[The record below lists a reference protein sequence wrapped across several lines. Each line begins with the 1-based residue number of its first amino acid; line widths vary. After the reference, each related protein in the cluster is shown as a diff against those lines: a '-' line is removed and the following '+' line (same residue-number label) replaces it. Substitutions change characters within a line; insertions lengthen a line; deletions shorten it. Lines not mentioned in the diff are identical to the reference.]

1 MIITI
6 DGPASAGKGTLAGKI
21 AQEYKLAYF
30 DTGMVYRAV
39 GIETL
44 LADVPADNADMAE
57 KFAKGLTFQRMME
70 LSKHPSFRGPEGG
83 KRASLVS
90 AIPSVRAALLKMQQD
105 FCKNPT
111 FADGS
116 KAQGVVY
123 DGRDTGTVVCP
134 NADIKFFVTASAEV
148 RAERRYKEFV
158 AKGIKIDYQEVLQD
172 IKARDERDSTR
183 SAAPLRPAPDAIMFD
198 TSDLSIQEVEQKACE
213 IIDSQLQRQKLA

>member
-21 AQEYKLAYF
+21 AQEYKLTYF

-44 LADVPADNADMAE
+44 LANVPAEDEVVAE
-57 KFAKGLTFQRMME
+57 RFAKELTFSKMMD
-70 LSKHPSFRGPEGG
+70 LAQNPSFRGPEGG
-83 KRASLVS
+83 KRASIVS
-90 AIPSVRAALLKMQQD
+90 AFPSVRAALLKMQQD
-105 FCKNPT
+105 FYKNPT

-134 NADIKFFVTASAEV
+134 QADIKFFVTASAEE
-148 RAERRYKEFV
+148 RAKRRYKEYQT
-158 AKGIKIDYQEVLQD
+158 KGITSSYEEVLRD
-172 IKARDERDSTR
+172 IIARDKRDSER
-183 SAAPLRPAPDAIMFD
+183 STSPLKPATDAIILD
-198 TSDLSIQEVEQKACE
+198 TTHLSIEEVFEKAKE
-213 IIDSQLQRQKLA
+213 IIDSHQKNLAI

>member
-21 AQEYKLAYF
+21 AQEYKLTYF

-44 LADVPADNADMAE
+44 LANVPAEDEVVAE
-57 KFAKGLTFQRMME
+57 RFAKELTFSKMMD
-70 LSKHPSFRGPEGG
+70 LAQNPSFRGPEGG
-83 KRASLVS
+83 KRASIVS
-90 AIPSVRAALLKMQQD
+90 AFPSVRAALLKMQQD
-105 FCKNPT
+105 FYKNPT

-134 NADIKFFVTASAEV
+134 QADIKFFVTASAEE
-148 RAERRYKEFV
+148 RAKRRYKEYQT
-158 AKGIKIDYQEVLQD
+158 KGITSSYEEVLRD
-172 IKARDERDSTR
+172 MIARDKRDSER
-183 SAAPLRPAPDAIMFD
+183 STSPLKPAADAIILD
-198 TSDLSIQEVEQKACE
+198 TTHLSIEEVFEKAKE
-213 IIDSQLQRQKLA
+213 IIDSHQKNLAI

>member
-44 LADVPADNADMAE
+44 LANVSADNADVAE

-70 LSKHPSFRGPEGG
+70 LSKNPSFRGPEGG

-134 NADIKFFVTASAEV
+134 QADVKLFVTASAEA
-148 RAERRYKEFV
+148 RAQRRYKEYCE
-158 AKGIKIDYQEVLQD
+158 KGLNTSYEEVLND
-172 IKARDERDSTR
+172 INQRDKRDSER
-183 SAAPLRPAPDAIMFD
+183 SASPLKPAADAIILD
-198 TSDLSIQEVEQKACE
+198 TTHLSIEEVFEKAKE
-213 IIDSQLQRQKLA
+213 IIDSHQKNLAI

>member
-21 AQEYKLAYF
+21 AQEYKLTYF

-44 LADVPADNADMAE
+44 LANVPAEDEVVAE
-57 KFAKGLTFQRMME
+57 RFAKELTFSKMMD
-70 LSKHPSFRGPEGG
+70 LAQNPSFRGPEGG
-83 KRASLVS
+83 KRASIVS
-90 AIPSVRAALLKMQQD
+90 AFPSVRAALLKMQQD
-105 FCKNPT
+105 FYKNPT

-134 NADIKFFVTASAEV
+134 QADIKFFVTASAEE
-148 RAERRYKEFV
+148 RAKRRYKEYQT
-158 AKGIKIDYQEVLQD
+158 KGITSSYEEVLRD
-172 IKARDERDSTR
+172 IIVRDKRDSER
-183 SAAPLRPAPDAIMFD
+183 STSPLKPAADAIILD
-198 TSDLSIQEVEQKACE
+198 TTHLSIEEVFEKAKE
-213 IIDSQLQRQKLA
+213 IIDSHQKNLAI

>member
-21 AQEYKLAYF
+21 AQEYKFTYF

-44 LADVPADNADMAE
+44 LANVPAEDEVVAE
-57 KFAKGLTFQRMME
+57 RFAKELTF
-70 LSKHPSFRGPEGG
+70 SKMLDLAQNPSFRGPEGG
-83 KRASLVS
+83 KRASIVS
-90 AIPSVRAALLKMQQD
+90 AFPSVRAALLKMQQD
-105 FCKNPT
+105 FYKNPT

-134 NADIKFFVTASAEV
+134 QADIKFFVTASAEE
-148 RAERRYKEFV
+148 RAKRRYKEYQT
-158 AKGIKIDYQEVLQD
+158 KGITSSYEEVLRD
-172 IKARDERDSTR
+172 IIARDKRDSER
-183 SAAPLRPAPDAIMFD
+183 STSPLKPAADAIILD
-198 TSDLSIQEVEQKACE
+198 TTHLSIEEVFEKAKE
-213 IIDSQLQRQKLA
+213 IIDSHQKNLAI

>member
-21 AQEYKLAYF
+21 AQEYKLTYF

-44 LADVPADNADMAE
+44 LANVPAEDEVVAE
-57 KFAKGLTFQRMME
+57 RFAKELTFSKMMD
-70 LSKHPSFRGPEGG
+70 LAQNPSFRGPEGG
-83 KRASLVS
+83 KRASIVS
-90 AIPSVRAALLKMQQD
+90 AFPSVRGALLKMQQD
-105 FCKNPT
+105 FYKNPT

-134 NADIKFFVTASAEV
+134 QADIKFFVTASAEE
-148 RAERRYKEFV
+148 RAKRRYKEYQT
-158 AKGIKIDYQEVLQD
+158 KGITSSYEEVLRD
-172 IKARDERDSTR
+172 IIARDKRDSER
-183 SAAPLRPAPDAIMFD
+183 STSPLKPAADAIILD
-198 TSDLSIQEVEQKACE
+198 TTHLSIEEVFEKAKE
-213 IIDSQLQRQKLA
+213 IIDSHQKNLAI

>member
-70 LSKHPSFRGPEGG
+70 LSKNPSFRGPEGG

-90 AIPSVRAALLKMQQD
+90 AIPSVRAALLKMQQE
-105 FCKNPT
+105 K
-111 FADGS
+111 
-116 KAQGVVY
+116 
-123 DGRDTGTVVCP
+123 
-134 NADIKFFVTASAEV
+134 
-148 RAERRYKEFV
+148 
-158 AKGIKIDYQEVLQD
+158 
-172 IKARDERDSTR
+172 
-183 SAAPLRPAPDAIMFD
+183 
-198 TSDLSIQEVEQKACE
+198 
-213 IIDSQLQRQKLA
+213 

>member
-21 AQEYKLAYF
+21 AQEYKLTYF

-44 LADVPADNADMAE
+44 LANVPAEDEVVAE
-57 KFAKGLTFQRMME
+57 RFAKELTFSKMMD
-70 LSKHPSFRGPEGG
+70 LAQNPSFRGPEGG
-83 KRASLVS
+83 KRASIVS
-90 AIPSVRAALLKMQQD
+90 AFPSVRAALLKMQQD
-105 FCKNPT
+105 FYKNPT

-134 NADIKFFVTASAEV
+134 QADIKFFVTASAEE
-148 RAERRYKEFV
+148 RAKRRYKEYQT
-158 AKGIKIDYQEVLQD
+158 KGITSSYEEVLRD
-172 IKARDERDSTR
+172 IIARDKRDSER
-183 SAAPLRPAPDAIMFD
+183 STSPLKPAADAIILD
-198 TSDLSIQEVEQKACE
+198 TTHLSIEEVFEKAKE
-213 IIDSQLQRQKLA
+213 IIDSHQKNLAI

>member
-134 NADIKFFVTASAEV
+134 QADVKLFVIASAEA
-148 RAERRYKEFV
+148 RAQRRYKEYCK
-158 AKGIKIDYQEVLQD
+158 KGINTSYEEVLND
-172 IKARDERDSTR
+172 INQRDKRDSER
-183 SAAPLRPAPDAIMFD
+183 STSPLKPAADAIILD
-198 TSDLSIQEVEQKACE
+198 TTHLSIEEVFEKAKE
-213 IIDSQLQRQKLA
+213 IIDSHQKNLAI

>member
-21 AQEYKLAYF
+21 AQEYKLTYF

-44 LADVPADNADMAE
+44 LANVPAEDEVVAE
-57 KFAKGLTFQRMME
+57 RFAKELTFSKMMD
-70 LSKHPSFRGPEGG
+70 LAQNPSFRGPEGG
-83 KRASLVS
+83 KRASIVS
-90 AIPSVRAALLKMQQD
+90 AFPSVRAALLKMQQD
-105 FCKNPT
+105 FYKNPT

-134 NADIKFFVTASAEV
+134 QADIKFFVTASAEE
-148 RAERRYKEFV
+148 RAKRRYKEYQT
-158 AKGIKIDYQEVLQD
+158 KGITSSYEEVLRD
-172 IKARDERDSTR
+172 IIARDKRDSER
-183 SAAPLRPAPDAIMFD
+183 STSPLKPAADAIILD
-198 TSDLSIQEVEQKACE
+198 TTHLSIEEVFEKAKE
-213 IIDSQLQRQKLA
+213 IIDFHQKNLAI

>member
-21 AQEYKLAYF
+21 AQEYKLTYF

-44 LADVPADNADMAE
+44 LANVPAEDEVVAE
-57 KFAKGLTFQRMME
+57 RFAKELTFSKMMD
-70 LSKHPSFRGPEGG
+70 LAQNPSFRGPEGG
-83 KRASLVS
+83 KRASIVS
-90 AIPSVRAALLKMQQD
+90 AFPSVRGALLKMQQD
-105 FCKNPT
+105 FYKNPT

-134 NADIKFFVTASAEV
+134 QADIKFFLTSSAEE
-148 RAERRYKEFV
+148 RAKRRYKEYQT
-158 AKGIKIDYQEVLQD
+158 KGITSSYEEVLRD
-172 IKARDERDSTR
+172 IIARDKRDSER
-183 SAAPLRPAPDAIMFD
+183 STSPLKPAADAIILD
-198 TSDLSIQEVEQKACE
+198 TTHLSIEEVFEKAKE
-213 IIDSQLQRQKLA
+213 IIDSHQKNLAI